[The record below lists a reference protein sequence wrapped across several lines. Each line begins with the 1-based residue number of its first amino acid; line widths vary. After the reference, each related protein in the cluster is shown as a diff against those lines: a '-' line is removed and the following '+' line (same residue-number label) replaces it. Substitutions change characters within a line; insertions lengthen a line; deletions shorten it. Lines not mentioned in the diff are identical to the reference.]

1 MLQHP
6 TVALLR
12 PGSHE
17 NLPRDSRT
25 NITEISDLF
34 RPMRAAPTPN
44 GGQMSNRL
52 LAAAANVVHCPWII
66 DQLRTEDLV
75 TAKFSSGGQS

>member
-6 TVALLR
+6 TVAFLR

-17 NLPRDSRT
+17 NLLRDSRT

-34 RPMRAAPTPN
+34 RPMRPASAPN
-44 GGQMSNRL
+44 GGLMSNRL
-52 LAAAANVVHCPWII
+52 LAGAANVVHCPWII
-66 DQLRTEDLV
+66 DQLSTEDLV